1 MTSQHSEPMDTSMI
15 NSPHPG
21 AMQMSSED
29 REPTQV
35 SLHRKTRENYEESLP
50 SLSKPIEKIDD
61 VPDQIPDQ
69 TQATVETVVEE
80 THHTKVD
87 DEEEEKEEEKKL
99 ELPQAPTQAAIQTP
113 QIKVAPLMD
122 LNEMEH
128 VNSVPGSVPL

>member
-1 MTSQHSEPMDTSMI
+1 M
-15 NSPHPG
+15 
-21 AMQMSSED
+21 
-29 REPTQV
+29 
-35 SLHRKTRENYEESLP
+35 
-50 SLSKPIEKIDD
+50 
-61 VPDQIPDQ
+61 
-69 TQATVETVVEE
+69 VEE